1 MNNTLEKIQGA
12 VDRLYGSVCF
22 RSGERSDT
30 GALCDVFIAGGRLIN
45 CDEDPPV
52 VMTVKELK
60 FLAPRCQEFRNLR
73 NVFICYYARS
83 PRSKLR

>member
-30 GALCDVFIAGGRLIN
+30 GALCKVPGI
-45 CDEDPPV
+45 
-52 VMTVKELK
+52 
-60 FLAPRCQEFRNLR
+60 
-73 NVFICYYARS
+73 
-83 PRSKLR
+83 